1 MSRLSQNW
9 QVFMF
14 VVGLTGGI
22 GTGKTQVS
30 EILASLGA
38 TIINADLVGHEAYLP
53 NTRTWGDVVS
63 AFGCDIVSD
72 SGEIDRRKLG
82 GIVFSDPDAMKQ
94 LNSIMHPEMHRMMG
108 ERLRQLSDQSV
119 EVAVVEAA
127 ILIEANWLTLVDELW
142 VTTAPKNVVVER
154 VRNREGWSEKSIL
167 SRIGS
172 QLPETERIRRAQVIV
187 ENSGSLEILAQTI
200 HELWETRIK
209 KRLTEN
215 AS

>member
-1 MSRLSQNW
+1 ML
-9 QVFMF
+9 VI
-14 VVGLTGGI
+14 GLTGGM
-22 GTGKTQVS
+22 GTGKSEVS
-30 EILASLGA
+30 SLLREMGA
-38 TIINADLVGHEAYLP
+38 AIIDADQIGHQAYLKD
-53 NTRTWGDVVS
+53 TETWRKVVAS
-63 AFGCDIVSD
+63 FGREMLQP
-72 SGEIDRRKLG
+72 SGEIDRKKLG
-82 GIVFSDPDAMKQ
+82 DRVFCDTQALAN

-200 HELWETRIK
+200 QELWETRIK